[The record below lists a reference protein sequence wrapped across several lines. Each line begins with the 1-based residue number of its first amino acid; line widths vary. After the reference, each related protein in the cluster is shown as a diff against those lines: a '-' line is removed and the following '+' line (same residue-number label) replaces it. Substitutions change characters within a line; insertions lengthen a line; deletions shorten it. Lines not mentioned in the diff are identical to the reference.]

1 MHIFSGIYK
10 GKALQSPKGLTT
22 RPTAGRLR
30 ECLFN
35 ICQGLIE
42 EEHFLDLFAGS
53 GAMGFEAL
61 SRGAQSVT
69 FVDSHA
75 ESIRC
80 KQSNA
85 KALGVEKQVK
95 TYHSDV
101 FKLLPKLVKMNACYG
116 VIYVD
121 PPYAIDKT
129 EIPLSLQVLKY
140 IDENCEVLLKTDGLL
155 FLEDAVEAIPVD
167 TILLNR
173 LELKNSRQMG
183 RSSLHQ
189 FSYRSQENQI

>member
-10 GKALQSPKGLTT
+10 GRILQSPKGLTT

-30 ECLFN
+30 ESLFN

-61 SRGAQSVT
+61 SRGAQSAT
-69 FVDSHA
+69 FVDSHL

-80 KQSNA
+80 IQSNA
-85 KALGVEKQVK
+85 RALDVEKQVK
-95 TYHSDV
+95 IYHSDV
-101 FKLLPKLVKMNACYG
+101 FKLLPKLVKMRVCYG
-116 VIYVD
+116 LIYVD
-121 PPYAIDKT
+121 PPYTTEKT

-140 IDENCEVLLKTDGLL
+140 IDEHCDILLKISGLL
-155 FLEDAVEAIPVD
+155 FLEDAVEAISEKA
-167 TILLNR
+167 ILLNH

-189 FSYRSQENQI
+189 FSQKTVPKG